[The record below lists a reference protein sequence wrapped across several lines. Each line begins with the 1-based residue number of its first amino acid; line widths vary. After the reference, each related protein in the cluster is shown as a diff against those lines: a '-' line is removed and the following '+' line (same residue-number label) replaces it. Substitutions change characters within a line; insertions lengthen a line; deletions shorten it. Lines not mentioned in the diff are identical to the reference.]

1 MSQSAV
7 YVYLTSTHPNK
18 LLINIVQFS
27 QVDVTV
33 QKRKDFPTAEIMH
46 LTNVYSTGNNNTLFI
61 IHFTNSSICI

>member
-1 MSQSAV
+1 MGQSAV

-33 QKRKDFPTAEIMH
+33 QKRKDFPTAEIM
-46 LTNVYSTGNNNTLFI
+46 LVCSVRAILLKNGAL
-61 IHFTNSSICI
+61 